1 MVEIASYREEHF
13 TGVKALWAEVNP
25 NDRPWNA
32 PEVAIPMK
40 QSVQPE
46 LFIVALDGGTVVG
59 TTMAGFDGHRGW
71 VHLVAVKP
79 SHRRQGIAT
88 LLLREAERRLEAL
101 GCPKINLQ
109 VLAGNTAAVNLY
121 KSLGF
126 DVEDRVSM
134 SRRIGRF
141 RDEGVR

>member
-1 MVEIASYREEHF
+1 MRITSYRPQHF
-13 TGVKALWAEVNP
+13 DAVAALWAEVNP

-32 PEVAIPMK
+32 PEIAIPMK
-40 QSVQPE
+40 MSVQRD
-46 LFIVALDGGTVVG
+46 LFLVALDGDMVVG

-79 SHRRQGIAT
+79 SHRRRGIAT
-88 LLLREAERRLEAL
+88 LLLCEAEKRLEAL

-109 VLAGNTAAVNLY
+109 VLAGNTAAVGLY

-126 DVEDRVSM
+126 DIEERVSM
-134 SRRIGRF
+134 SRRIGAF
-141 RDEGVR
+141 RDEDVR

>member
-1 MVEIASYREEHF
+1 MQIISYREEHF
-13 TGVKALWAEVNP
+13 DGVKALWAEVNP
-25 NDRPWNA
+25 DDRPWNS

-40 QSVQPE
+40 MSVQPD
-46 LFIVALDGGTVVG
+46 LFLVALDGETVVG
-59 TTMAGFDGHRGW
+59 TTIAGFDGHRGW
-71 VHLVAVKP
+71 LHLVAVKP
-79 SHRRQGIAT
+79 SHRRRGIAT

-134 SRRIGRF
+134 SRRIGAF
-141 RDEGVR
+141 RGEGVR

>member
-1 MVEIASYREEHF
+1 MEIASYREEHF
-13 TGVKALWAEVNP
+13 AGIKALWAEVNP
-25 NDRPWNA
+25 DDRPWNS
-32 PEVAIPMK
+32 PEIAIPMK
-40 QSVQPE
+40 MSVQPE
-46 LFIVALDGGTVVG
+46 LFLVALEEGNVVG

-71 VHLVAVKP
+71 LHLVAVKP
-79 SHRRQGIAT
+79 SHRRRGIAT
-88 LLLREAERRLEAL
+88 RLLQEAERRLEAL

-126 DVEDRVSM
+126 DVEERVSM

-141 RDEGVR
+141 RGASHR

>member
-1 MVEIASYREEHF
+1 MEIAAYRDEHF
-13 TGVKALWAEVNP
+13 DGVAALWAEVNP

-32 PEVAIPMK
+32 PDVAIPMK
-40 QSVQPE
+40 LSVQRD
-46 LFIVALDGGTVVG
+46 LFLVALDQGVVVG

-71 VHLVAVKP
+71 AHLVAVKP
-79 SHRRQGIAT
+79 SHRRRGIAT

-141 RDEGVR
+141 RDEGMR

>member
-1 MVEIASYREEHF
+1 MEIVSYREDHF
-13 TGVKALWAEVNP
+13 DGVAALWAEVNP

-32 PEVAIPMK
+32 PEIAIPMK
-40 QSVQPE
+40 MAVQRE
-46 LFIVALDGGTVVG
+46 LFLVALDAGEVVG

-79 SHRRQGIAT
+79 SHRRRGIAT
-88 LLLREAERRLEAL
+88 LLLREAEKRLEEL

-121 KSLGF
+121 RSLGF

-134 SRRIGRF
+134 SRRIGKF
-141 RDEGVR
+141 RGEDVR